1 MNSSA
6 ATSIQQKIQGILS
19 DPLGLALKFIYVIG
33 VLVLIY
39 ALMNVTHAAVE
50 KDKKPLIPAIKAG
63 LLSLILLLPS
73 PVYEHFFK

>member
-1 MNSSA
+1 
-6 ATSIQQKIQGILS
+6 
-19 DPLGLALKFIYVIG
+19 VIG